1 MGRAGNSKS
10 KPKVSYAKGA
20 SKVVEAAQK
29 AQQNVVDFRTE
40 WAAKFNELK
49 QRLDNIIPAI
59 AQQFAQLQANSQ
71 ITAQCVDNI
80 DLQQQAIMKI
90 EANLYAKLGLLEAQF
105 STLLKKQHGVELDSL
120 EVDQEAVKISAMDT
134 FIAIAEQ
141 SVALAQEERAAAI
154 KARDDAQAAA
164 VVAAQAKKEGEIAEA
179 ALQSA
184 VDEDRIAGAPGG
196 PGVEPPAGAEIFG
209 G

>member
-10 KPKVSYAKGA
+10 KPKQSYAKGA
-20 SKVVEAAQK
+20 TKVVEAAKDMQK
-29 AQQNVVDFRTE
+29 QMGAFRTE

-59 AQQFAQLQANSQ
+59 AQQFAQLQANNH

-80 DLQQQAIMKI
+80 DLQQQAIMKV
-90 EANLYAKLGLLEAQF
+90 EANVYAKLGLLEAQ
-105 STLLKKQHGVELDSL
+105 LEYVLKQRHGVDLASLD
-120 EVDQEAVKISAMDT
+120 VDQEAVKISAMDT

-164 VVAAQAKKEGEIAEA
+164 AVEAEAKKESEVAEA

-184 VDEDRIAGAPGG
+184 VEEDRIAGAPGG
-196 PGVEPPAGAEIFG
+196 PGVEPPAGAEVFG

>member
-1 MGRAGNSKS
+1 
-10 KPKVSYAKGA
+10 VETAKN
-20 SKVVEAAQK
+20 VQK
-29 AQQNVVDFRTE
+29 NMAEFRTE
-40 WAAKFNELK
+40 WATKFNELK
-49 QRLDNIIPAI
+49 GRLDNIVPAI

-80 DLQQQAIMKI
+80 DLQQQSIMKI

-105 STLLKKQHGVELDSL
+105 STFLDQQHGVELDSL
-120 EVDQEAVKISAMDT
+120 TVDQEAVKIAAMDT

-154 KARDDAQAAA
+154 KARDAAQAAA
-164 VVAAQAKKEGEIAEA
+164 VAEAESKKEADVAEA

-196 PGVEPPAGAEIFG
+196 PCVEPPAGAEVFG